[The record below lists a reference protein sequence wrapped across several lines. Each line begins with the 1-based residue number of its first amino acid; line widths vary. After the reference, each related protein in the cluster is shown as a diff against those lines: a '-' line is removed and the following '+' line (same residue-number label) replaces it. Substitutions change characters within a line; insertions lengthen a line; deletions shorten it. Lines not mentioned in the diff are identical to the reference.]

1 MDPSMFSGGHG
12 NPFGAQGSGLIISV
26 IVVLG
31 IVLLRNS
38 RPRKLR
44 IERLWVRP
52 MIFIAL
58 LALTLAAAPPPISLA
73 SIVAL
78 TSALVAGCA
87 LGWQRGRFMRIE
99 VDPQTEDLTSRAS
112 PLGVIFILVL
122 VVVRMGLRGVVP
134 RTGMLGGLPALTIA
148 DALIVLAVGMI
159 VTQGLEMWLR
169 ARRLLAQ
176 AQAAKAE
183 RPASA
188 APPIG

>member
-1 MDPSMFSGGHG
+1 MFSGGHG